1 MLGIVCS
8 DVNQV
13 GSVPARPGNLRGLF
27 KHLADGGKRQAKV
40 LSDLCRRHPRKKGS
54 PHRLALPLL

>member
-1 MLGIVCS
+1 MLGNGCS

-13 GSVPARPGNLRGLF
+13 GSVPARPGSLRGLC

-40 LSDLCRRHPRKKGS
+40 LRDLCRRHPRQKGS
-54 PHRLALPLL
+54 AHRLALALL